1 MSFRKF
7 QCDSGSSSPF
17 FDYVIVT
24 KPVSDSEFC
33 QNAERKSVN
42 RDSAPQ
48 DSADRD
54 SRLKIQWTG
63 TRRTGVQRLRIQRT
77 GIRRTEIRRTGIL
90 SGHENAQAPL
100 FAASARE
107 QSVSCFLCLK
117 ERSGKI
123 TVTGVRKKSD
133 NGLPLIFRSLCK
145 LGSGKECGT
154 G

>member
-17 FDYVIVT
+17 FDYVIVI

-54 SRLKIQWTG
+54 SADWDSAPHDSADWESTNPDSAERYFAG
-63 TRRTGVQRLRIQRT
+63 T
-77 GIRRTEIRRTGIL
+77 
-90 SGHENAQAPL
+90 
-100 FAASARE
+100 
-107 QSVSCFLCLK
+107 
-117 ERSGKI
+117 
-123 TVTGVRKKSD
+123 
-133 NGLPLIFRSLCK
+133 
-145 LGSGKECGT
+145 
-154 G
+154 